1 MEVSGSPGAVC
12 LWGMY
17 ITYLVITGL
26 AALANGYAAS
36 LNFVGAESVKVVA
49 DRVRV
54 SRKWMIPFGT
64 LLAAGAA
71 GLPVGFAVPVLGTAA
86 AVGLVLYFICALSA
100 HIRAHDRGVGG
111 AVIFLVLA
119 VAALITNI
127 GYHNHW

>member
-1 MEVSGSPGAVC
+1 MEVSGSPGAGC

-36 LNFVGAESVKVVA
+36 LNFVRAESVRVVA
-49 DRVRV
+49 DRLQM
-54 SRKWMIPFGT
+54 SRKWMIPLGA
-64 LLAAGAA
+64 LLATGAA
-71 GLPVGFAVPVLGTAA
+71 GLLVGLAVPVLGKAA
-86 AVGLVLYFICALSA
+86 AIGLVVYFICALSA

-111 AVIFLVLA
+111 AVAFLMLA